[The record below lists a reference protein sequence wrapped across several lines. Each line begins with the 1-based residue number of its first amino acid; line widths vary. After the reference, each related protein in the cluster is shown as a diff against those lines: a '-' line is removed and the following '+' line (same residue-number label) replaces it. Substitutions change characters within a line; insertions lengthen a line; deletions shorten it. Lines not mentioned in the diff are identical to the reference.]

1 VSHWRFTVTLI
12 LLAGT
17 AIFLQGRKQI
27 ETLPSREPLAHLPHQ
42 LGAWI
47 GTDVS
52 IPPDVREVLGNGD
65 FLLRTYTDQSSPTAP
80 DVDLFV
86 AYIPSQREGDTLHS
100 PKNCLPGAGWS
111 PVESS
116 RLSIS
121 LPAQPAF
128 PINRY
133 VMAKGD
139 ERQLVFYWYW
149 AHGRALASEYWAKFY
164 LIADSIR
171 LNRSDG
177 ALVRVATPL
186 SEDESSQKAEH
197 RLLEFTGNIAP
208 LMDPYVPR

>member
-1 VSHWRFTVTLI
+1 VSHWRFMLAAI

-17 AIFLQGRKQI
+17 AVLLQGRKQI
-27 ETLPSREPLAHLPHQ
+27 ENLPSREPLAAFPHQ
-42 LGAWI
+42 VGAWS

-52 IPPDVREVLGNGD
+52 IPADVREVLGRGD
-65 FLLRTYTDQSSPTAP
+65 YLLRAYQNSSTGQ

-100 PKNCLPGAGWS
+100 PKNCLPGSGWS

-121 LPAQPAF
+121 LPGQPTL
-128 PINRY
+128 PVNRY
-133 VMAKGD
+133 VIARGS

-149 AHGRALASEYWAKFY
+149 AHGRAVASEYWAKFY
-164 LIADSIR
+164 LIEDSIR

-177 ALVRVATPL
+177 SLVRVATPL
-186 SEDESSQKAEH
+186 LEDEAPDKVQQ
-197 RLLEFTGNIAP
+197 RLLEFTGSVAP
-208 LMDPYVPR
+208 LLAPYVTR

>member
-17 AIFLQGRKQI
+17 AVFLQGRKRI
-27 ETLPSREPLAHLPHQ
+27 ETLPPREPLASFPYR
-42 LGAWI
+42 LGAWT

-52 IPPDVREVLGNGD
+52 IPPDAREVLGNGD
-65 FLLRTYTDQSSPTAP
+65 FLLRIYQNSSPGS

-111 PVESS
+111 PVDSS

-121 LPAQPAF
+121 LPGQPAF
-128 PINRY
+128 PVNRY
-133 VMAKGD
+133 VIAKND

-149 AHGRALASEYWAKFY
+149 AHGRAVASEYWAKYY
-164 LIADSIR
+164 LIADSIH

-177 ALVRVATPL
+177 SLVRVATPL
-186 SEDESSQKAEH
+186 LEGDDSQKAEQ
-197 RLLEFTGNIAP
+197 RLIEFTGNVVP
-208 LMDPYVPR
+208 LLDPYVPR

>member
-1 VSHWRFTVTLI
+1 VSHWRFTVTLV

-17 AIFLQGRKQI
+17 AVFLQGRKRI
-27 ETLPSREPLAHLPHQ
+27 EALPSREPLASFPYQ
-42 LGAWI
+42 LGAWT

-52 IPPDVREVLGNGD
+52 IPPDAREVLGNGD
-65 FLLRTYTDQSSPTAP
+65 FLLRIYQNASVEP

-116 RLSIS
+116 QLSIS
-121 LPAQPAF
+121 LPGQPAF
-128 PINRY
+128 PVNRY
-133 VMAKGD
+133 VIAKGD
-139 ERQLVFYWYW
+139 DRQLVFYWYW
-149 AHGRALASEYWAKFY
+149 AHGRAVASEYWAKYY

-186 SEDESSQKAEH
+186 LDGDDPQKAEQ
-197 RLLEFTGNIAP
+197 RLLEFTGSVVP
-208 LMDPYVPR
+208 LLDPYVPR